1 MRKLAKSCV
10 CDDDDDVLLLLL
22 AKSERI
28 SVESAS
34 AMSVFFARRFCLA
47 LCFFL
52 LSFIPSARPYTLNE
66 SFSKI
71 ATRRHEEENN
81 TSSLVRA

>member
-10 CDDDDDVLLLLL
+10 CDDDDDDVLLLL

-34 AMSVFFARRFCLA
+34 AMSVVFARRFCLA
-47 LCFFL
+47 LSSSSL
-52 LSFIPSARPYTLNE
+52 PSAKTYTLKK

-71 ATRRHEEENN
+71 FRFAKEENN
-81 TSSLVRA
+81 SLLVRA

>member
-10 CDDDDDVLLLLL
+10 CDDDDDVLLLL

-34 AMSVFFARRFCLA
+34 AMSVVFARRFCLA
-47 LCFFL
+47 SLL
-52 LSFIPSARPYTLNE
+52 LSFSLFPSAKPYTLNK

-71 ATRRHEEENN
+71 FRRRHKEENN
-81 TSSLVRA
+81 SRY

>member
-10 CDDDDDVLLLLL
+10 CDDDDDVLLLL

-34 AMSVFFARRFCLA
+34 AMSVFFARRLCLESSS
-47 LCFFL
+47 L
-52 LSFIPSARPYTLNE
+52 LSSPSK
-66 SFSKI
+66 SKP
-71 ATRRHEEENN
+71 
-81 TSSLVRA
+81 